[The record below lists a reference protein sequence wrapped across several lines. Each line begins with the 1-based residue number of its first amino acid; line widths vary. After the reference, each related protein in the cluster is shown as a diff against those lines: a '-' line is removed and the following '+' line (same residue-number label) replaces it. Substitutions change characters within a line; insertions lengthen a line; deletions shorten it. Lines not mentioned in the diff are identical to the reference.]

1 MAALFCVKLRH
12 GRHLQTLTPNR
23 KSHSF
28 NQWAFTWRRTIFPNF
43 ISRSKLKHRS
53 HRLCWRDR
61 PKENKKKNKMSSDM
75 RSVPDLK
82 SLDTVNVRVQT
93 KSVYG
98 QQRSVITRLTGSD
111 RDVSVR
117 MSGRKWLGGYP
128 CDGDKVISV
137 SLGDDSTSTTPPLFR
152 LPASRPKPAL

>member
-1 MAALFCVKLRH
+1 
-12 GRHLQTLTPNR
+12 
-23 KSHSF
+23 
-28 NQWAFTWRRTIFPNF
+28 
-43 ISRSKLKHRS
+43 
-53 HRLCWRDR
+53 
-61 PKENKKKNKMSSDM
+61 MSSDM

-117 MSGRKWLGGYP
+117 MSGRK
-128 CDGDKVISV
+128 
-137 SLGDDSTSTTPPLFR
+137 
-152 LPASRPKPAL
+152 